1 MSEESKEQEGAPEAS
16 SSQSEAQKTA
26 SEFTEGLKTAGG
38 DNKKIL
44 AGLLGIFLGWA
55 GVHKFILGYQ
65 KEGIIM
71 LVGSVIGFV
80 LTCLGIGVLIIW
92 AMSLIGLIEGIIY
105 LTKSD
110 NDFYEIY
117 QKGRRPWF

>member
-1 MSEESKEQEGAPEAS
+1 MSEENKEQEGAPETS
-16 SSQSEAQKTA
+16 STQSEAQKTA
-26 SEFTEGLKTAGG
+26 SEFTEGLKSAAG
-38 DNKKIL
+38 DNKKVL

-92 AMSLIGLIEGIIY
+92 AMSIIGLIEGIIY